1 MLLSLFLLHLLS
13 SSMISATPVRP
24 SSAASNRVTGC
35 QLPGSKVG
43 NYFSS
48 AMNSSDTWFSLEIGY
63 VRLTMLCVS
72 NEFGDEVQSGTGISA
87 VLSSSGASGQVWP
100 VPPKVFLANV
110 KFALAMLRGLLPQ
123 SAKHPAV
130 GSRLTQLSMAGLGNL
145 PANAIAQ
152 LATTLTKFGDLSTL
166 NISSVGANILPSEL
180 LSLPRLRRLDAGG
193 NPLDCG
199 LIENRWLRLLTQL
212 GSRLVEPAL
221 LMQHCIEENATNS
234 SAAELYR
241 MDSQLATNITEL
253 EAVENDSAASH
264 YVDLHGE
271 ISVPCSR
278 RYFRPTDDGI
288 WTPDASVVWR
298 RLDQPGAELLLA
310 SMGNLTTY
318 LEANSTA
325 HLSSS
330 ARVWHPE
337 WHRKQFATQVDIGSA
352 ALGAPLMIRGARL
365 AVAGLWRCELAKAG
379 LVLGVRHRIVLRPPF
394 ETLEIACYIVAASS
408 SMAMVLIG
416 LAAGLIRIFIRTRCC
431 TRVVHIVEAQSVH
444 NLNAS
449 PLQTRRRRQEAADA
463 VVGLDL
469 TAEGGD
475 IEESDMGAVEPWL
488 DGLNPSSSGVGA
500 NIRDRMRDIN
510 DQLRLRVTNMRAGW
524 TSGVEHVK
532 GQMRSMAEFCGV
544 NNPPLDQTVSV
555 VSVYTDPDGRQ
566 EPMEQHLH
574 LLSSV

>member
-1 MLLSLFLLHLLS
+1 MLLSLFLLHLFS
-13 SSMISATPVRP
+13 SSMITATPVRP

-35 QLPGSKVG
+35 QLPAFKSSKVG

-63 VRLTMLCVS
+63 VRLTMFCVS
-72 NEFGDEVQSGTGISA
+72 NEFGDEVQS
-87 VLSSSGASGQVWP
+87 
-100 VPPKVFLANV
+100 VPLERP
-110 KFALAMLRGLLPQ
+110 
-123 SAKHPAV
+123 
-130 GSRLTQLSMAGLGNL
+130 
-145 PANAIAQ
+145 
-152 LATTLTKFGDLSTL
+152 
-166 NISSVGANILPSEL
+166 ILPSEL
-180 LSLPRLRRLDAGG
+180 LSLPRLHRLNAGG
-193 NPLDCG
+193 NPFWTCG
-199 LIENRWLRLLTQL
+199 ADENRWLRLLTQL

-221 LMQHCIEENATNS
+221 LHDAALHREDATNS

-278 RYFRPTDDGI
+278 RYFRPTDD
-288 WTPDASVVWR
+288 
-298 RLDQPGAELLLA
+298 
-310 SMGNLTTY
+310 
-318 LEANSTA
+318 
-325 HLSSS
+325 
-330 ARVWHPE
+330 VWHPE

-544 NNPPLDQTVSV
+544 NNPPLGQTVS
-555 VSVYTDPDGRQ
+555 
-566 EPMEQHLH
+566 
-574 LLSSV
+574 